1 MYKRLP
7 IDKKVIEQ
15 MKISTP
21 DIYRDMVE
29 KYGEENVINNL
40 LVTFNVLTEDKNIV
54 VGKDKVTIQVTK
66 ELINKVMKAS
76 NSVFQVYLKE
86 PINRLKNW
94 ITEGDSRLGYSPL
107 ILNHDPNTPKQGYM
121 LGGSYKAISL
131 DTPNGP
137 KLHLLCD
144 GILIN
149 PEGKFK
155 WLNGEY
161 REVSP
166 TILAANNSI
175 SEVSFVNIP
184 AQMTNTSLSAGDE
197 INIVN
202 AHTPVVVSSVIAD
215 WEAKIQA
222 AKIAAQDETQQNK
235 IRQKELLATNL
246 TEQLLKN
253 GVIVSSQRSKI
264 KNVFIQLSSG
274 EESLVAN
281 ALLDVGKSPLNRKP
295 RNMFLKGT
303 IDMSKSKDER
313 YLAFAENNK
322 GKFPSPADMITA
334 FEKLEVASTVSLS
347 SGEGQLTDVMAD
359 VLSQLETLQKNGG
372 LTEEH
377 QKSLAKFC
385 PHTPEVSLSDDTNVG
400 DGKNV
405 TPGGIDIPNNTSLNS
420 GAESLNASAAHTE
433 MLEKGFAATKAEAE
447 SHKARADAAEAKLTE
462 LKQTL
467 GVN

>member
-21 DIYRDMVE
+21 EIYRDMVE

-40 LVTFNVLTEDKNIV
+40 LVPFNVLTEDKNIV
-54 VGKDKVTIQVTK
+54 VGKDQVTIKVTK
-66 ELINKVMKAS
+66 ELINEVMKAS
-76 NSVFQVYLKE
+76 NSAFQVYLKE
-86 PINRLKNW
+86 PINRLKSW
-94 ITEGDSRLGYSPL
+94 ITEGDSSLGYTPI
-107 ILNHDPNTPKQGYM
+107 ILNHNPDTPKQGYI
-121 LGGSYKAISL
+121 LGGSYKAVNL
-131 DTPNGP
+131 DG
-137 KLHLLCD
+137 KLHLLCE
-144 GILIN
+144 GVLVN

-166 TILAANNSI
+166 TMLASNKSI
-175 SEVSFVNIP
+175 SETSFVNIP

-197 INIVN
+197 INIAN
-202 AHTPVVVSSVIAD
+202 ANTPVVVSSVIAD
-215 WEAKIQA
+215 WETKIQA
-222 AKIAAQDETQQNK
+222 AKIAAVDEIQQNK
-235 IRQKELLATNL
+235 IRQKELLAINL
-246 TEQLLKN
+246 TEQLLKK
-253 GVIVSSQRSKI
+253 GVIVSAQRSKI
-264 KNVFIQLSSG
+264 KDVFIQLSSG

-281 ALLDVGKSPLNRKP
+281 ALLDVGKSPLYRKP

-313 YLAFAENNK
+313 YLEFSEKNK
-322 GKFPSPADMITA
+322 GKFAHPADMITA
-334 FEKLEVASTVSLS
+334 FEKQEVATSVSLS
-347 SGEGQLTDVMAD
+347 SGDGQLTDPMSD
-359 VLSQLETLQKNGG
+359 ILSQLDVLQKNGG

-385 PHTPEVSLSDDTNVG
+385 PHTPEVSLSDDANVG

-405 TPGGIDIPNNTSLNS
+405 TPGGIDITNNTSLNS
-420 GAESLNASAAHTE
+420 GAEAFVASAAHTE

-447 SHKARADAAEAKLTE
+447 AYKARADAAEAKLTE
-462 LKQTL
+462 LKQSL
-467 GVN
+467 GV